1 MSAAL
6 IAQLIITLGPTA
18 LGLINDL
25 MKVWS
30 KPELTLEEVT
40 AITDKAKKSYDE
52 YIAEAKANT
61 ISLLT
66 PAVKSSS

>member
-25 MKVWS
+25 VKVWN
-30 KPELTLEEVT
+30 KPELSLEEIKTIV
-40 AITDKAKKSYDE
+40 DKAQKSYDE
-52 YIAEAKANT
+52 YIAEAKAT
-61 ISLLT
+61 TVSLLT
-66 PAVKSSS
+66 PTVKSSS